1 MSRLRAEVLRN
12 FLSVNRGIK
21 DGAGAST
28 PVLARAG
35 RLRAA
40 VLLKYPRWASPGLPE
55 ACPRPLSG
63 GGGAIRAPSH
73 VHRILDPALGA
84 GSLRGRNL
92 PVGLGEEGVRAGG
105 RTPS

>member
-21 DGAGAST
+21 EGAGASR
-28 PVLARAG
+28 PVLARLG

-40 VLLKYPRWASPGLPE
+40 VPRSTRAGCLPVFRRRVHDRCR
-55 ACPRPLSG
+55 A
-63 GGGAIRAPSH
+63 GAGATRAPSH
-73 VHRILDPALGA
+73 LHQILDPALGA

-92 PVGLGEEGVRAGG
+92 PVGLGEEGLRAGG